1 MAQPDNNNTL
11 SSAFKTFFEREK
23 LTGDNFNDWYRSLR
37 IVLRVA
43 DTYDYLFK
51 PCPEEPPEDA
61 AEDIKAAWKVEYKI
75 HSDVACLMLG
85 RMSPAL
91 QRQFELYFPQA
102 MLDELRRMF
111 ENPKAVE
118 IYNLVDTLHSY
129 KQAPGKSIS
138 AHVLEI
144 KGYMDQ
150 LQAFGKPYDND
161 MAINL
166 INRPLNKD
174 FGDFVR
180 NFNMHCVG
188 KTVSGLH
195 ALLIDYEKGLKDK
208 ALTPQVLD
216 IQKGRV
222 NKPKLQANKNG
233 KGKGKADKKKQVVAY
248 QLKPKQNPPQKKEN
262 PKKDQ
267 ACHYCNVGFRV
278 ERKLSYEEQYLHVGN
293 GAQVTVEAI
302 GVFNLVLPSGLVLS
316 LNNCH
321 YAPFIIRGV
330 VSFSC
335 LLDLGFV
342 HTVTSN
348 EIYVSSNG
356 IFYFSAIS
364 VNGAFEI
371 DMNYYVSKYN
381 NNSIFSINKKRKLDL
396 NSSYLWHCRL
406 AHIGKTRMQKLQREG
421 LLESIND
428 GSYDKCESCIS
439 GKMTKKPFNN
449 NIERATDLLGLIHTD
464 VCGPLRHVSRKGA
477 SYFLTFT
484 DDFSRYG
491 YVYLLKHKHEVF
503 ETFKVFKSEVELQ
516 LGKKIK
522 ALRSDR
528 GGEYLSQEFKE
539 YLGKNGIVQHLTSP
553 YTPQQNGVSERRN
566 RTLLDMVRSMF
577 NLTTLPLSFWDY
589 ALESAVRIL
598 NMVPTKKVDKTPYE
612 IWHGKVPNMSYLKVW
627 GCEAYV
633 KRDSAD
639 KLKQRSVKCIF
650 VGYPK
655 ETMGYYF
662 YFPPENK
669 VIVARYGDFLE
680 RDLISQE
687 FSGRDCDLEDDHID
701 TLPSENTSEIP
712 VEPESLGPPPELIPV
727 RRSERPKNAPNRL
740 CLNMEVEDDE
750 VGDLGEPANYRAAM
764 IDPDKVLWQGAM
776 DEEMKSMKV
785 NKVWIVVDR
794 PPNAKVVRSKWLYKK
809 KTDMDGKV
817 HTYKARL
824 VAKGCTQTYGIDYEE
839 TFSPV
844 ADIRAIRIL
853 IAIAAYYD
861 YEIWQMD
868 VKTAFL
874 NGRLDED
881 IYMEQPE
888 GYVDPKF
895 PNGVC
900 KLQRAIYGLKQASRQ
915 WNKRFDEEIKRFGF
929 IQNRD
934 EPCVYRKASGSDV
947 VFLILYV
954 DDILIMGNNI
964 PKLKEVKDY
973 LGKCFSVKDLGEA
986 AYILG
991 IKIYRDRS
999 LRLIGLNQSAYIDKI
1014 LKKFNMQNSKKGFI
1028 PMEVKHDLSNEMCA
1042 SSDEEKAY
1050 MKRVPYASAVG
1061 SIMYAVRCT
1070 RPDVAFAQNLV
1081 SRYQQNPGKLHWVA
1095 VKHIL
1100 KYLRNTKDMFLV
1112 YGGNP
1117 DTELDVTGFCDASWQ
1132 CDKDDTKSQTGYVFV
1147 VNGGAVDWKSK
1158 KQTTIAMHATQS
1170 EYMAASEAA
1179 MEAVWIRKFVEDL
1192 GVMPSISKPI
1202 NMYCDNSAAIIFAN
1216 EPGVMKGA
1224 RHFLRR
1230 YHYVREQV
1238 ESGEIKLIKVH
1249 TDKNLADAFTKAL
1262 PRGKVS
1268 EHANGIGLRLASS
1281 FMHIFFACRSNLG
1294 LVSSNS
1300 CLKFNKLGRPSWRNG
1315 KRRPSSRRRRHY
1327 VLIKKLRLLIPKDKL
1342 YIDNLGLVTSVRM
1355 LHKAD
1360 GTYTRCALV
1369 ITNTKRSARLIRGID
1384 HSIRFQSKIVSF
1396 RAKRWPGEMDE
1407 ALRIAEEE
1415 LNCEAV
1421 VWVDSGKKEDE
1432 ESYNDLGWR
1441 KMLLMRNHIRD
1452 HVWYDNWSRLGTLDR
1467 FWTKRQNYDQ
1477 GYSLK
1482 TSLADIVIME
1492 NGHIQLPSIRIQQVS
1507 MISNLDRIT
1516 LTQDCLDTTQ

>member
-1 MAQPDNNNTL
+1 MAHSDNNAL
-11 SSAFKTFFEREK
+11 SSAFKTFFERET
-23 LTGDNFNDWYRSLR
+23 LTGPNFNEWHRSLR

-43 DTYDYLFK
+43 DTYDYLYK
-51 PCPEEPPEDA
+51 PCPDQPPETA
-61 AEDIKAAWKVEYKI
+61 TAEEKAAWKAEYKK
-75 HSDVACLMLG
+75 HSDVACIMLG
-85 RMSPAL
+85 KMSPAL
-91 QRQFELYFPQA
+91 QRQFENYPPQN
-102 MLDELRRMF
+102 MLAELRKMF
-111 ENPKAVE
+111 EKPPAVE
-118 IYNLVDTLHSY
+118 IYDLVDTLHSC
-129 KQAPGKSIS
+129 KQALGKSVS
-138 AHVLEI
+138 EHVLEM
-144 KGYMDQ
+144 KGLMDQ
-150 LQAFGKPYDND
+150 LHTLGKPYDND
-161 MAINL
+161 MAVNL
-166 INRPLNKD
+166 INRSLNKD

-188 KTVSGLH
+188 KTVSDLH

-208 ALTPQVLD
+208 VTPTPQVFS
-216 IQKGRV
+216 IQKGRD
-222 NKPKLQANKNG
+222 NKSKPQGNKQK
-233 KGKGKADKKKQVVAY
+233 KGKGKADKNKQVVPS
-248 QLKPKQNPPQKKEN
+248 QPKPNPKKRKEN
-262 PKKDQ
+262 PNKDQ
-267 ACHYCNVGFRV
+267 ACHHCHMTGHWKRNCPLYLEELRANKKKSEHSAAGSGNLFAIELFNLTHKLNSWVYDTGCGIHVCNTLQGFNA
-278 ERKLSYEEQYLHVGN
+278 ERKLAYGDQYLHMGN
-293 GAQVTVEAI
+293 GAQAVVEAI
-302 GVFNLVLPSGLVLS
+302 GTFDLVLPSGLVLK
-316 LNNCH
+316 LNNC
-321 YAPFIIRGV
+321 YFAPSIVRGV

-335 LLDLGFV
+335 LLDLGFK
-342 HTVTSN
+342 HTVA
-348 EIYVSSNG
+348 SNG
-356 IFYFSAIS
+356 ISVSLNGVFYFSAIS
-364 VNGAFEI
+364 VNGVFEI
-371 DMNYYVSKYN
+371 DMNKNVTKN
-381 NNSIFSINKKRKLDL
+381 NNSVFSINKKRKLDL
-396 NSSYLWHCRL
+396 DSSYLWHCRL

-421 LLESIND
+421 LLESINEE
-428 GSYDKCESCIS
+428 SFDKCESCIS
-439 GKMTKKPFNN
+439 GKMTKKPFNS

-503 ETFKVFKSEVELQ
+503 ETFKVFKAEVELQ

-528 GGEYLSQEFKE
+528 GGEYLSQEFKD
-539 YLGKNGIVQHLTSP
+539 YLSENGIVQNLTSP

-1281 FMHIFFACRSNLG
+1281 FMHIC
-1294 LVSSNS
+1294 
-1300 CLKFNKLGRPSWRNG
+1300 
-1315 KRRPSSRRRRHY
+1315 
-1327 VLIKKLRLLIPKDKL
+1327 D
-1342 YIDNLGLVTSVRM
+1342 
-1355 LHKAD
+1355 
-1360 GTYTRCALV
+1360 
-1369 ITNTKRSARLIRGID
+1369 
-1384 HSIRFQSKIVSF
+1384 
-1396 RAKRWPGEMDE
+1396 
-1407 ALRIAEEE
+1407 
-1415 LNCEAV
+1415 
-1421 VWVDSGKKEDE
+1421 
-1432 ESYNDLGWR
+1432 
-1441 KMLLMRNHIRD
+1441 
-1452 HVWYDNWSRLGTLDR
+1452 
-1467 FWTKRQNYDQ
+1467 
-1477 GYSLK
+1477 
-1482 TSLADIVIME
+1482 
-1492 NGHIQLPSIRIQQVS
+1492 
-1507 MISNLDRIT
+1507 
-1516 LTQDCLDTTQ
+1516 

>member
-1 MAQPDNNNTL
+1 M
-11 SSAFKTFFEREK
+11 
-23 LTGDNFNDWYRSLR
+23 G
-37 IVLRVA
+37 
-43 DTYDYLFK
+43 LFRDDSK
-51 PCPEEPPEDA
+51 ATEFSFVHLGSGTVDGQGCNWWNPIKSKHIS
-61 AEDIKAAWKVEYKI
+61 DIKPTGGIGLVKNVTFSNIQVENVNFPIVINQYYCDKSLCQNQTGSIAIKGVTFDRIIGTYSTQPI
-75 HSDVACLMLG
+75 HLACSNDIPCTDIDLSDIQLKPSGPLG
-85 RMSPAL
+85 GSQL
-91 QRQFELYFPQA
+91 QHDLCWNSYGNTKGPLKHYPPKTCCA
-102 MLDELRRMF
+102 ELRKMI
-111 ENPKAVE
+111 EKPPACHE
-118 IYNLVDTLHSY
+118 IYDLVVDTLHSGT
-129 KQAPGKSIS
+129 QAPGKS
-138 AHVLEI
+138 VNEN
-144 KGYMDQ
+144 Y
-150 LQAFGKPYDND
+150 
-161 MAINL
+161 
-166 INRPLNKD
+166 LNTD
-174 FGDFVR
+174 FGDFEEEE
-180 NFNMHCVG
+180 
-188 KTVSGLH
+188 TSY
-195 ALLIDYEKGLKDK
+195 ALRGEDRSDLTRFAHDYEKGIYCLK
-208 ALTPQVLD
+208 AIVMG
-216 IQKGRV
+216 I
-222 NKPKLQANKNG
+222 NICIWAMEH
-233 KGKGKADKKKQVVAY
+233 KQ
-248 QLKPKQNPPQKKEN
+248 
-262 PKKDQ
+262 
-267 ACHYCNVGFRV
+267 G
-278 ERKLSYEEQYLHVGN
+278 
-293 GAQVTVEAI
+293 
-302 GVFNLVLPSGLVLS
+302 GVFK
-316 LNNCH
+316 
-321 YAPFIIRGV
+321 A
-330 VSFSC
+330 
-335 LLDLGFV
+335 
-342 HTVTSN
+342 
-348 EIYVSSNG
+348 
-356 IFYFSAIS
+356 
-364 VNGAFEI
+364 
-371 DMNYYVSKYN
+371 
-381 NNSIFSINKKRKLDL
+381 
-396 NSSYLWHCRL
+396 
-406 AHIGKTRMQKLQREG
+406 
-421 LLESIND
+421 
-428 GSYDKCESCIS
+428 
-439 GKMTKKPFNN
+439 
-449 NIERATDLLGLIHTD
+449 
-464 VCGPLRHVSRKGA
+464 
-477 SYFLTFT
+477 
-484 DDFSRYG
+484 
-491 YVYLLKHKHEVF
+491 
-503 ETFKVFKSEVELQ
+503 EVELQ

-528 GGEYLSQEFKE
+528 GGEYLSQEFKD
-539 YLGKNGIVQHLTSP
+539 YLSENGIVQNLTSP
-553 YTPQQNGVSERRN
+553 YTPQQNGV
-566 RTLLDMVRSMF
+566 F
-577 NLTTLPLSFWDY
+577 
-589 ALESAVRIL
+589 
-598 NMVPTKKVDKTPYE
+598 KGE
-612 IWHGKVPNMSYLKVW
+612 IVW

-687 FSGRDCDLEDDHID
+687 FSGEIVIWRDHVD

-776 DEEMKSMKV
+776 DEEMKSMK
-785 NKVWIVVDR
+785 
-794 PPNAKVVRSKWLYKK
+794 K

-874 NGRLDED
+874 NGLD
-881 IYMEQPE
+881 
-888 GYVDPKF
+888 
-895 PNGVC
+895 
-900 KLQRAIYGLKQASRQ
+900 
-915 WNKRFDEEIKRFGF
+915 F

-999 LRLIGLNQSAYIDKI
+999 LRLIGLNQ
-1014 LKKFNMQNSKKGFI
+1014 
-1028 PMEVKHDLSNEMCA
+1028 
-1042 SSDEEKAY
+1042 
-1050 MKRVPYASAVG
+1050 R

-1112 YGGNP
+1112 YGGIP

-1147 VNGGAVDWKSK
+1147 INGGAVDWKSK

-1262 PRGKVS
+1262 PRGKVN

-1281 FMHIFFACRSNLG
+1281 FMHIC
-1294 LVSSNS
+1294 
-1300 CLKFNKLGRPSWRNG
+1300 
-1315 KRRPSSRRRRHY
+1315 
-1327 VLIKKLRLLIPKDKL
+1327 D
-1342 YIDNLGLVTSVRM
+1342 
-1355 LHKAD
+1355 
-1360 GTYTRCALV
+1360 
-1369 ITNTKRSARLIRGID
+1369 
-1384 HSIRFQSKIVSF
+1384 
-1396 RAKRWPGEMDE
+1396 
-1407 ALRIAEEE
+1407 
-1415 LNCEAV
+1415 
-1421 VWVDSGKKEDE
+1421 
-1432 ESYNDLGWR
+1432 
-1441 KMLLMRNHIRD
+1441 
-1452 HVWYDNWSRLGTLDR
+1452 
-1467 FWTKRQNYDQ
+1467 
-1477 GYSLK
+1477 
-1482 TSLADIVIME
+1482 
-1492 NGHIQLPSIRIQQVS
+1492 
-1507 MISNLDRIT
+1507 
-1516 LTQDCLDTTQ
+1516 